1 MTSGLSL
8 SFSAVRIVVG
18 IVSRSEEKEKVK
30 VCLELIWLGLTVYV
44 YNEKPSNN
52 YIFTIWYCVL

>member
-18 IVSRSEEKEKVK
+18 IVSRSEEKEKVE

-52 YIFTIWYCVL
+52 YIFTI